1 MKEIKTTT
9 IYNKENIKNFLE
21 IYFFERIKTL
31 RIILNI
37 LIIIMIISFFIN
49 KDKKTID
56 YITFIFTLFGI
67 LEINTSIIPRINYYK
82 LTKQKN
88 SIIDTKISY
97 IFKKNNFK
105 LNKDEYIDYTSLKK
119 VIETKNS
126 YYLFINNSK
135 SLIVDKSSLTKE
147 EISTLS
153 NIFKEQISTYKYKK

>member
-147 EISTLS
+147 EISTLT

>member
-147 EISTLS
+147 ETSTLT